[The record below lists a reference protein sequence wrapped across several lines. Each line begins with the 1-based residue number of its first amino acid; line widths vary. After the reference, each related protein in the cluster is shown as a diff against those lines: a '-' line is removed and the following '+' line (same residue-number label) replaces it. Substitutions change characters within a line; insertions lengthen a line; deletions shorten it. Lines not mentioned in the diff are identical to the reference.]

1 MKRLNLV
8 LALLLLLCAA
18 AFAAAPAPPRM
29 NGIVGTPTNGFW
41 LTNITFVWTNTA
53 IRTPTIDLGQ
63 VTVYGTNTF
72 SKANTLAWR
81 LPTNMTS
88 VAGFKIYYAK
98 TSGGTT
104 NTFTVGTNITSA
116 AFYSSLTTN
125 VSWWAY
131 VTAYDTNTP
140 PLESAPSNA
149 VTFTPTK

>member
-18 AFAAAPAPPRM
+18 AFAAPPAPPRM
-29 NGIVGTPTNGFW
+29 GGIVGTPTNGFW
-41 LTNITFVWTNTA
+41 LTNITFVFTNTA
-53 IRTPTIDLGQ
+53 IRTPTVDLGQ

-72 SKANTLAWR
+72 SQANVLAWA
-81 LPTNMTS
+81 LPTNMVG
-88 VAGFKIYYAK
+88 VAGFSVYYAK

-104 NTFTVGTNITSA
+104 NKFTVKTNITSA

-131 VTAYDTNTP
+131 VTSFDTNSP
-140 PLESAPSNA
+140 PLESAPSSA